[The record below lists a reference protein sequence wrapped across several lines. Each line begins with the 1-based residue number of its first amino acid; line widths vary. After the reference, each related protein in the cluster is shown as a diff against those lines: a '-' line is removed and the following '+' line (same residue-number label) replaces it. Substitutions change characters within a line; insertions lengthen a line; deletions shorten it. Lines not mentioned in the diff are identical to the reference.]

1 MEIGIRL
8 YDDKSKHDTIIIVQ
22 RLCICLRRKKIA
34 LTRSGCGEYLEYL
47 LMEYFDYLM
56 MEYFEYLMM
65 EHFLHNLLNSILQ
78 QRRIVA
84 GWF

>member
-1 MEIGIRL
+1 MEIGIQL
-8 YDDKSKHDTIIIVQ
+8 YDDKSKHDANIIVQ

-47 LMEYFDYLM
+47 LMDYFGYLM
-56 MEYFEYLMM
+56 MEYLEYLLM
-65 EHFLHNLLNSILQ
+65 ECSPHNLLNSILQ